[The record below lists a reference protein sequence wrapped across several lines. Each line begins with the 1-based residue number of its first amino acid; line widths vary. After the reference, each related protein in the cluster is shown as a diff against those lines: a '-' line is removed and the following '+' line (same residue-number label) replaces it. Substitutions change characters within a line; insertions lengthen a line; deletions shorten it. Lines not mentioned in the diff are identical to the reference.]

1 MFIYLIKLKIYS
13 DLFIK
18 KNKYDYRKGYIKS
31 NKIVVVINGNLIN
44 GITNDIFANRG
55 DILFESELLN
65 EVNDKIDF
73 YIFPNY

>member
-1 MFIYLIKLKIYS
+1 MFIYLIKLKI
-13 DLFIK
+13 
-18 KNKYDYRKGYIKS
+18 YIKS

-44 GITNDIFANRG
+44 GITNDIVANRG

-73 YIFPNY
+73 DIFPHRDCSFS

>member
-1 MFIYLIKLKIYS
+1 MFIYLIKLKI
-13 DLFIK
+13 
-18 KNKYDYRKGYIKS
+18 YIKS

-44 GITNDIFANRG
+44 GITNDIVVNRG

-73 YIFPNY
+73 DIFPHLDSSFS

>member
-31 NKIVVVINGNLIN
+31 NKIVVVIDENLIKGN
-44 GITNDIFANRG
+44 
-55 DILFESELLN
+55 
-65 EVNDKIDF
+65 
-73 YIFPNY
+73 